1 MEIDYKELNYLR
13 KHTLIGPRKAFKVLA
28 LRDDAEKYSYMMEV
42 YENCHMG
49 IDYSEADALEY
60 KYRRESWERA
70 MAYFWLE
77 YGDERT
83 LEDFAYDKLHDAMDG
98 KKLIR

>member
-1 MEIDYKELNYLR
+1 MKR
-13 KHTLIGPRKAFKVLA
+13 Q
-28 LRDDAEKYSYMMEV
+28 
-42 YENCHMG
+42 
-49 IDYSEADALEY
+49 
-60 KYRRESWERA
+60 ERA